1 MVTERL
7 DVFTVPVLFLLGL
20 PLAADSADF
29 WLITL
34 AAVGGSILGAA
45 FIIPLR
51 KQMIEIDRLRFPTGT
66 GVAAILKSPGAGTQK
81 ALVLLAGVVAG
92 AAVYWFVAAEQLGFF
107 NYGSLGIQT
116 VSADSFDVG
125 RFLDFPPQL
134 ELIFGIAPF
143 ALGAGY
149 ITGRPGLLI
158 LAGGILA
165 YHILTPL
172 AFSLG
177 WMPQT
182 VSAADAPSYGFSAFN
197 RPLGIGLLLGGAIM
211 GIVVS
216 LPVIKEAFR
225 SIAAASK
232 LKGGG
237 DELGLRVLVTAVVLA
252 VALTTTSLRVGL
264 KSRGLAESWSADLVQ
279 AWKSGSRGKPQGSR
293 FSKDHKRDRHRCD
306 ADCRPRLAS
315 AAPFPPDFR
324 SAYGTLAA

>member
-1 MVTERL
+1 MWRQFSSL
-7 DVFTVPVLFLLGL
+7 QVPAPRRPSSFWPESSPA
-20 PLAADSADF
+20 PLC
-29 WLITL
+29 T
-34 AAVGGSILGAA
+34 GSSRPSSSG
-45 FIIPLR
+45 
-51 KQMIEIDRLRFPTGT
+51 
-66 GVAAILKSPGAGTQK
+66 S
-81 ALVLLAGVVAG
+81 
-92 AAVYWFVAAEQLGFF
+92 F

-252 VALTTTSLRVGL
+252 VALLFAAAYVVGEKPFNRTCPVTGQWVGL
-264 KSRGLAESWSADLVQ
+264 VSVADVTGNMTEGRAPRQGRPTQPRSRRAGDGHASV
-279 AWKSGSRGKPQGSR
+279 R
-293 FSKDHKRDRHRCD
+293 
-306 ADCRPRLAS
+306 RLHHP
-315 AAPFPPDFR
+315 PFE
-324 SAYGTLAA
+324 